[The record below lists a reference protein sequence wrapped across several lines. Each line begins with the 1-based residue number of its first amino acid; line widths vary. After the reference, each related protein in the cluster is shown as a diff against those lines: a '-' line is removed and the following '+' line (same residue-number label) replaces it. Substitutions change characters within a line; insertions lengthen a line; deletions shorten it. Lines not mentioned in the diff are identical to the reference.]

1 MSNVH
6 QFLLILS
13 LPHQELQQAKCRRF
27 VHKNPFVHQGSI
39 AYVPQQAWIQ
49 NATVRDN
56 ILFGKPFNRK
66 KYERTLEACELERDL
81 TILSAGDMTEIGE
94 KVSLAGIASFGV
106 RERVSDTARPHL
118 Q

>member
-1 MSNVH
+1 MGSGKSSLLNAVLAEMNRLQGEVSVH
-6 QFLLILS
+6 GLS
-13 LPHQELQQAKCRRF
+13 QGFALATQE
-27 VHKNPFVHQGSI
+27 S
-39 AYVPQQAWIQ
+39 WIQ